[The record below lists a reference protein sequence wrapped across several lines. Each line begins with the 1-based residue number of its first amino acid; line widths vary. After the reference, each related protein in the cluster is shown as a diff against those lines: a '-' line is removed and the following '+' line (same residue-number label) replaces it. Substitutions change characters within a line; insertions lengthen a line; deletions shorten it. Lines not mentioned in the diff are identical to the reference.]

1 MSKSTPTKCSRH
13 SERSRSMKLKF
24 IFLCAIAG
32 LLFVAACTDAA
43 KPPTLTG
50 SAATPAAQPTPPS
63 HDDEGHDAPRIS
75 LADAK
80 KDYDAAA
87 AVIVDVR
94 DATAYKQE
102 HIKGALH
109 IPIGDVAANEDKLPK
124 NKKIIVYCS

>member
-1 MSKSTPTKCSRH
+1 
-13 SERSRSMKLKF
+13 MKLKF

-32 LLFVAACTDAA
+32 MLFVAACTDAA
-43 KPPTLTG
+43 KPPTIAG
-50 SAATPAAQPTPPS
+50 NAVNPAAQATPPPS
-63 HDDEGHDAPRIS
+63 HDEGHDAPRIS

-80 KDYDAAA
+80 KDYDAATA
-87 AVIVDVR
+87 IIVDVR

>member
-1 MSKSTPTKCSRH
+1 MSKSTPTRCSKLL
-13 SERSRSMKLKF
+13 ERSRSMKLKLVF
-24 IFLCAIAG
+24 AFALAC

-43 KPPTLTG
+43 KPPALVANAPTA
-50 SAATPAAQPTPPS
+50 SAPTPAGHT
-63 HDDEGHDAPRIS
+63 DDGHDAPRIS

-80 KDYDAAA
+80 KDYDAGT

-94 DATAYKQE
+94 DATAYKTE